1 MKSSKN
7 EERLISRRGF
17 VHLGAGLPIALLA
30 GCSLPGSGERP
41 RRVRLSP
48 AEDFPPNLPQAG
60 WVLQVDEP
68 SATISLNT
76 AKIAIGKA
84 DNVEYVKNAQWA
96 SRSTEMVME
105 LLVESFQNSGKII
118 TVGDRRAR
126 IRPDFKLESQLTNF
140 HIERAGEETGT
151 VRVELT
157 ATLIKQPRREAVS
170 STPFSSSVELQEFN
184 RDAIVAAFNEA
195 LQDVMAD
202 TVEWTLKTGAAA

>member
-1 MKSSKN
+1 MMASSKSV
-7 EERLISRRGF
+7 LISRRG
-17 VHLGAGLPIALLA
+17 VVQLGAGLPLVLIA
-30 GCSLPGSGERP
+30 GCSLPGSGEPP
-41 RRVRLSP
+41 RRMRLSP
-48 AEDFPPNLPQAG
+48 AATGDFPPNLPQAG

-76 AKIAIGKA
+76 ARIAIGRA

-118 TVGDRRAR
+118 RVGDRRAR

-151 VRVELT
+151 VRVELS
-157 ATLIKQPRREAVS
+157 ATLIKQPRREAIQS
-170 STPFSSSVELQEFN
+170 SPFSASRELATFD

-195 LQDVMAD
+195 LQDVMVD
-202 TVEWTLKTGAAA
+202 TVEWTLRTGSA